1 MSQDLQLAV
10 ERLSQ
15 YVENLKRKP
24 SVLLVDDSEDD
35 LWLLKDLIRKEA
47 IPMETDAT
55 TIAEVAMSSLEQVK
69 FDLIFLDLRMHPIG
83 GIDVLRLMPE
93 LNRNTP
99 VVIMSGLSNG
109 PLVDEAIKLG
119 AWLHLQKP
127 VKVETLRQILSKVKL

>member
-1 MSQDLQLAV
+1 
-10 ERLSQ
+10 
-15 YVENLKRKP
+15 
-24 SVLLVDDSEDD
+24 
-35 LWLLKDLIRKEA
+35 
-47 IPMETDAT
+47 METDAT